1 MKLHRFSFCLVPGL
15 VLFAFSRTAS
25 AQWETQSIVVKPGWN
40 AVFLNVDAS
49 HPNLNG
55 LVGGDS
61 SNPIQEVW
69 RWNSSSVAE
78 FTTNPAQP
86 SPTFE
91 WTSWNRTNASSA
103 LQRLSG
109 DTAYLVRV
117 ASNVT
122 TYAWNVKDRPVA
134 PRHE

>member
-1 MKLHRFSFCLVPGL
+1 MNPRRFSFCLLPCL
-15 VLFAFSRTAS
+15 VLFAFTRMAY

-49 HPNLNG
+49 HTNLNG

-69 RWNSSSVAE
+69 RWNPPSVAQ
-78 FTTNPAQP
+78 FTTSPVQPAA
-86 SPTFE
+86 SSE
-91 WTSWNRTNASSA
+91 WTSWNRTNASSV

-117 ASNVT
+117 S
-122 TYAWNVKDRPVA
+122 
-134 PRHE
+134 